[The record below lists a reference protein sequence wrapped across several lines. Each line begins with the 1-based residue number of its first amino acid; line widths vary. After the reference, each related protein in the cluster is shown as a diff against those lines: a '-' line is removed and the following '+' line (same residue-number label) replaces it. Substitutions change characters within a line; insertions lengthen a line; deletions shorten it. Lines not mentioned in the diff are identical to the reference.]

1 MNRNLFPLLLL
12 PLFFACR
19 KEQHLVEV
27 DYLVVGH
34 SNFAWGPLCETYKIT
49 PAGIF
54 ADSASCAFNFNTPAL
69 ANAEFQIGKYLL
81 GHIPEQL
88 LNEQRKNFDCESCN
102 DAGGYSITF
111 QKDGQ
116 LHQFSVSD
124 LATDLPEYLQDF
136 VGEIQGALNDL

>member
-1 MNRNLFPLLLL
+1 MKKYYLPVLLMHLLL
-12 PLFFACR
+12 ACH
-19 KEQHLVEV
+19 KEKHLVSV
-27 DYLVVGH
+27 DYLIVGH
-34 SNFAWGPLCETYKIT
+34 ANTFAGLMCETYKIT

-81 GHIPEQL
+81 EHIPEQL
-88 LNEQRKNFDCESCN
+88 LDEQRKNFDCESCN